1 MDALE
6 DGFFSVRPDFPS
18 FNGTCDEFILSVTE
32 LVVDP
37 MLSFVPKVT
46 TVKVGS
52 QNQKLW
58 QNHSGIKLFL
68 LQQKVAELVQKVST
82 FILPR
87 VVEKLSFI
95 CNTLHGLPRKQLGN
109 TVQSLAPFDGNNVFV
124 LCSCPG

>member
-6 DGFFSVRPDFPS
+6 HGFFSVRPDFPS

-52 QNQKLW
+52 QNQKLRLSYGKTT
-58 QNHSGIKLFL
+58 QGSKEFGSEGKCFHIAKGGGKIKLY
-68 LQQKVAELVQKVST
+68 LQYTPWPSQKTTWKYSTVART
-82 FILPR
+82 F
-87 VVEKLSFI
+87 
-95 CNTLHGLPRKQLGN
+95 
-109 TVQSLAPFDGNNVFV
+109 
-124 LCSCPG
+124 